1 MASEALGQGKTPE
14 VFSLLHWQLSG
25 TTEFDVPYENG
36 EENNECNCGGALN
49 LLGGISALGC
59 VVRSDF
65 WH

>member
-25 TTEFDVPYENG
+25 TTELLDSE
-36 EENNECNCGGALN
+36 ESEIENNEHNCGGALN
-49 LLGGISALGC
+49 LLGGISAFGC